1 MTASIAPTLV
11 DAAQGPALHIPDG
24 FLSTEVSAAGYV
36 AAGVAIVVAVRRTD
50 RRLDERAVPLMGV
63 MAAFIF
69 AAQMMN
75 FPVAGGTSGHMLGG
89 ALAAIL
95 LGPAAAILVM
105 TAVVGLQALL
115 FQDGGLVVLGAN
127 IFNMGVLTALVG
139 WAVYRLLAPLQR
151 FHPAALTVAVF
162 LAGWLSV
169 ELSAVATA
177 FQLAISD
184 TSPLSV
190 ALPAMAGVHA
200 LIGIGEGLV
209 SAAAFGFVLGTRP
222 DLLRLQRADSAAGSG
237 AGPGSG
243 AVEGAPIATSM
254 DRGSAVATSMD
265 RGSAAGI
272 VGVGLAIALGVAL
285 LSPLASGDPD
295 GLERVAEDEG
305 FIETA
310 EDPWYEILPDYSIPG
325 VDDEAAST
333 ILAGLV
339 GVVVVGGLV
348 LLLAQTRRDRR
359 ATDTRGLSDH
369 GGETSSHGSAPIYRS
384 PEAAAREARA
394 PAARPRMSAREAL
407 FAERHIERDSPLH
420 RMDARVKLPA
430 ALLYI
435 LAITLTDPGHWA
447 TLLLLAL
454 PLVLLVASSRLPLGL
469 VLFRSALGFPFV
481 LAAVPLMF
489 TKPGDELF
497 TLPLLGW
504 DASVQ
509 GVEAVATIFVKSWL
523 AVLVGVLLTST
534 TAVGELLRGLRAM
547 RLPKLLVAVVFF
559 TYRYLNV
566 IGSEG
571 QRMMRA
577 RDSRA
582 AELPGYKS
590 GGTLRWRARVMGYM
604 VGSLFTRSLERG
616 ERVHAAMQARG
627 YDGESRFLSSPRLRP
642 LEIAAAG
649 AFVGYGALIQLGA
662 QL

>member
-1 MTASIAPTLV
+1 MTASIAPALV

-24 FLSTEVSAAGYV
+24 FLSAPVSAAGYV
-36 AAGVAIVVAVRRTD
+36 AAGVAIAVAVRRTD
-50 RRLDERAVPLMGV
+50 RQLDERAVPLMGV

-105 TAVVGLQALL
+105 AAVIGLQALL

-127 IFNMGVLTALVG
+127 IFNMGVLTSLVG
-139 WAVYRLLAPLQR
+139 WAVYRALAPLQR
-151 FHPAALTVAVF
+151 FHPAALTAAVF
-162 LAGWLSV
+162 AAGWLSV
-169 ELSAVATA
+169 ELSAVSTA

-222 DLLRLQRADSAAGSG
+222 DLLRLKRDEPPAG
-237 AGPGSG
+237 AF
-243 AVEGAPIATSM
+243 EGAPAAPSM
-254 DRGSAVATSMD
+254 DRGA
-265 RGSAAGI
+265 AAGV
-272 VGVGLAIALGVAL
+272 VGVGLAVAIGIAL

-310 EDPWYEILPDYSIPG
+310 EDSRYEILPGYSIPG
-325 VDDEAAST
+325 VDNEAAST
-333 ILAGLV
+333 VLAGLV
-339 GVVVVGGLV
+339 GVVVVGGAV
-348 LLLAQTRRDRR
+348 LLFAQTRRERR
-359 ATDTRGLSDH
+359 ATDARELSDH
-369 GGETSSHGSAPIYRS
+369 AGESGATASAPIYAPS
-384 PEAAAREARA
+384 EAAARST
-394 PAARPRMSAREAL
+394 AARPRMSAREAL

-420 RMDARVKLPA
+420 RMDSRVKLPA

-435 LAITLTDPGHWA
+435 LAITLTDPGYWV

-454 PLVLLVASSRLPLGL
+454 PLVLLVASSKLPLGL
-469 VLFRSALGFPFV
+469 VLLRSALGFPFV

-489 TKPGDELF
+489 TKPGEELF

-504 DASVQ
+504 DASVE

-523 AVLVGVLLTST
+523 AVLVAVLLTST
-534 TAVGELLRGLRAM
+534 TAVGELLRGLRAL
-547 RLPKLLVAVVFF
+547 RLPRLLVAVVFF

-582 AELPGYKS
+582 AELPGFKS

-627 YDGESRFLSSPRLRP
+627 YDGESRFLSSPGLRSVE
-642 LEIAAAG
+642 LLAAA
-649 AFVGYGALIQLGA
+649 AFVAYGALVQLGA

>member
-1 MTASIAPTLV
+1 MTASIAPALL

-24 FLSTEVSAAGYV
+24 FLSTPVSAAGYV
-36 AAGVAIVVAVRRTD
+36 AAGVAIAVAVRRTD
-50 RRLDERAVPLMGV
+50 RQLDERAVPLMGV

-105 TAVVGLQALL
+105 AAVIGLQALL

-139 WAVYRLLAPLQR
+139 WAVYRALAPLQR
-151 FHPAALTVAVF
+151 WHAAAPAIAVF
-162 LAGWLSV
+162 AAGWLSV
-169 ELSAVATA
+169 ELSAVSTA

-190 ALPAMAGVHA
+190 SLPAMAGVHA

-222 DLLRLQRADSAAGSG
+222 DLLRLQRSDSGSG
-237 AGPGSG
+237 DRGDDG
-243 AVEGAPIATSM
+243 VEGAPLAGSSM
-254 DRGSAVATSMD
+254 DRGT
-265 RGSAAGI
+265 AAGV
-272 VGVGLAIALGVAL
+272 VGVGLAIALGIAL

-295 GLERVAEDEG
+295 GLERVAEDSG
-305 FIETA
+305 FLETA
-310 EDPWYEILPDYSIPG
+310 EDSRYEILPGYSIPG
-325 VDDEAAST
+325 VDNEAAST
-333 ILAGLV
+333 VLAGLI
-339 GVVVVGGLV
+339 GVVVVGGAV
-348 LLLAQTRRDRR
+348 LLFAQTRRERR
-359 ATDTRGLSDH
+359 ATDARELTDH
-369 GGETSSHGSAPIYRS
+369 AGEAGAAADAPTYRS
-384 PEAAAREARA
+384 PEAAARSR
-394 PAARPRMSAREAL
+394 AARPRMSAREAL
-407 FAERHIERDSPLH
+407 FAERHIERDSLLH

-435 LAITLTDPGHWA
+435 LAITLTDPGYWA
-447 TLLLLAL
+447 TLVLLAL
-454 PLVLLVASSRLPLGL
+454 PLVLLVATSRLPIGL
-469 VLFRSALGFPFV
+469 VLLRSALGFPFV

-504 DASVQ
+504 DASVE

-534 TAVGELLRGLRAM
+534 TAVGELLRGLRAL

-627 YDGESRFLSSPRLRP
+627 YDGESRFLSSPRLRSVE
-642 LEIAAAG
+642 LAAA
-649 AFVGYGALIQLGA
+649 AVFVAYGAAVQFGMRL
-662 QL
+662 